1 MREAH
6 IRKLIALL
14 REHEDVGEI
23 EAFSGPFGLNRI
35 RVSRKSSAVAAAPVA
50 AAAPAAQAAAA
61 AAPAVESSHGLH
73 EVTAPMVG
81 TFYRSPNPG
90 SDPFVDEGGKV
101 QSGTVLCIIEA
112 MKLMNEIE
120 CGVSGTIKEILL
132 EDGAPVEFGQVLMRI
147 QED

>member
-1 MREAH
+1 MREAQ

-14 REHEDVGEI
+14 REHDDIGEI
-23 EAFSGPFGLNRI
+23 EAFSGPFGLSRI
-35 RVSRKSSAVAAAPVA
+35 RISKQTSAMASAPIAAAPT
-50 AAAPAAQAAAA
+50 AQAAH
-61 AAPAVESSHGLH
+61 AVANVVENAEGFY

-81 TFYRSPNPG
+81 TYYSSPNPG
-90 SDPFVDEGGKV
+90 SDPFVQEGSKV

-120 CGVSGTIKEILL
+120 CGVSGTIKEILV
-132 EDGAPVEFGQVLMRI
+132 DNGAPVEFGQVLLRI

>member
-1 MREAH
+1 MREDK
-6 IRKLIALL
+6 IRRLIALL
-14 REHEDVGEI
+14 REQDDIGEI
-23 EAFSGPFGLNRI
+23 EYMSAPLGIERL
-35 RVSRKSSAVAAAPVA
+35 RVTRTGVQAAAPAPAAAPVA
-50 AAAPAAQAAAA
+50 SEPAADR
-61 AAPAVESSHGLH
+61 PAENAEGFY

-90 SDPFVDEGGKV
+90 SDPFVGEGSKV

-120 CGVSGTIKEILL
+120 CGVSGVVKEVLV
-132 EDGAPVEFGQVLMRI
+132 ENGAPIEYGQVLMRI

>member
-35 RVSRKSSAVAAAPVA
+35 RVSRKSSAAAAAPA

-61 AAPAVESSHGLH
+61 AAPAPEAASGLY

>member
-1 MREAH
+1 MREAQ

-14 REHEDVGEI
+14 REHDDIGEI
-23 EAFSGPFGLNRI
+23 EAFSGPFGLSRI
-35 RVSRKSSAVAAAPVA
+35 RVSKQSSAVVAAP
-50 AAAPAAQAAAA
+50 AAAPAAPQSAASP
-61 AAPAVESSHGLH
+61 APAAENVEGLY

-81 TFYRSPNPG
+81 TYYSSPNPG
-90 SDPFVDEGGKV
+90 SDPFIQDGSKV

-120 CGVSGTIKEILL
+120 CGVSGTIKEILV
-132 EDGAPVEFGQVLMRI
+132 ENGAPVEFGQVLLRI